1 MQLFPSVSIVHPV
14 VPSRKS
20 LFILT
25 TTAMKI
31 FLGALL
37 ISLVKESSVAS
48 FKLIP
53 SRDTSNRLKQD
64 DNFLA
69 HRWLKK
75 GTMAAVGAAFM
86 VLTNPS
92 TGNADAK
99 PVNIEKISTELSE
112 NDIWRDTSLRYMGY
126 ANEVGESFGVLF
138 PRYIEPS
145 YGVAYGYVCG
155 DALDKVYKSYKQ
167 GDEPLVIAKKGADA
181 LTWQT
186 LASVVIPGKII
197 NIVANGA
204 NGTLNTAMA
213 SSLPEPVKKWGATT
227 IGLATIPFI
236 ITPID
241 KFVDLLLDNTL
252 RMLW

>member
-1 MQLFPSVSIVHPV
+1 
-14 VPSRKS
+14 
-20 LFILT
+20 
-25 TTAMKI
+25 MKI